1 MVKRKNNDKSSWVR
15 AYSSIK
21 DAIESG
27 ELEMGTPLSENY
39 LAERIGV
46 SRTPIREA
54 LRFLEQDGF
63 VTIVPTKG
71 AFVSEISLE
80 DIKEIYDIRK
90 LLEPFASL
98 SAVSRVPEEE
108 INTMEKGWNE
118 IKKMV
123 DDDTCIEWSQIS
135 DMDYHLHFT
144 IIRHSVNKRVSAI
157 LSSYHSQIKRFQIL
171 SAQSLADVKST
182 INQHV
187 DLLECLKE
195 RNSKKFAERLYEH
208 IVKSEENILKDYF
221 IEKFF

>member
-1 MVKRKNNDKSSWVR
+1 MVARKKNDKSSWIR
-15 AYSSIK
+15 AYNWIK
-21 DAIESG
+21 DTIESG
-27 ELEMGTPLSENY
+27 ELERGTPLSENY
-39 LAERIGV
+39 LAGKIGI

-80 DIKEIYDIRK
+80 DVKEIYDIRK

-108 INTMEKGWNE
+108 INTMENGWNE
-118 IKKMV
+118 IKKRV
-123 DDDTCIEWSQIS
+123 EEGVGIEWSQIS
-135 DMDYHLHFT
+135 DMDYCLHFT
-144 IIRHSVNKRVSAI
+144 ITKYSANKRISAI
-157 LSSYHSQIKRFQIL
+157 LSSYHSQIKRFQLL
-171 SAQSLADVKST
+171 SAESLADVKNT

-187 DLLECLKE
+187 DLLECLRE
-195 RNSKKFAERLYEH
+195 RDSKKFAECLYEH

-221 IEKFF
+221 IR

>member
-1 MVKRKNNDKSSWVR
+1 MVTNRNNGKSSWIR
-15 AYSSIK
+15 AFNWIK

-27 ELEMGTPLSENY
+27 ELEIGTPLSENY
-39 LAERIGV
+39 LAEKIGV

-80 DIKEIYDIRK
+80 DVKEIYDIRK

-108 INTMEKGWNE
+108 INSMENGWNK
-118 IKKMV
+118 IKKNV
-123 DDDTCIEWSQIS
+123 EEGIHIEWSQIS
-135 DMDYHLHFT
+135 EMDYCLHFA
-144 IIRHSVNKRVSAI
+144 IIKYSVNKRISAI
-157 LSSYHSQIKRFQIL
+157 LSSYHSQIKRFQLL
-171 SAQSLADVKST
+171 SAESLADVKNT
-182 INQHV
+182 IKQHV
-187 DLLECLKE
+187 DLLECLRE
-195 RNSKKFAERLYEH
+195 RDSKKFAERLYEH

-221 IEKFF
+221 IR

>member
-1 MVKRKNNDKSSWVR
+1 MVTNRNNGKSSWIR
-15 AYSSIK
+15 AYNWIK

-27 ELEMGTPLSENY
+27 ELEIGTPLSENY
-39 LAERIGV
+39 LAEKIGV

-80 DIKEIYDIRK
+80 DVKEIYDIRK

-108 INTMEKGWNE
+108 IDSMENGWNE
-118 IKKMV
+118 IKKKV
-123 DDDTCIEWSQIS
+123 EEGIHIQWSQIS
-135 DMDYHLHFT
+135 EMDYCLHFA
-144 IIRHSVNKRVSAI
+144 IIKYSVNRRVSAI
-157 LSSYHSQIKRFQIL
+157 LSSYHSQIKRFQLL
-171 SAQSLADVKST
+171 SAESLADLKNT
-182 INQHV
+182 IDQHV
-187 DLLECLKE
+187 DLLECLRE
-195 RNSKKFAERLYEH
+195 RDSKKFAERLYEH

-221 IEKFF
+221 IK